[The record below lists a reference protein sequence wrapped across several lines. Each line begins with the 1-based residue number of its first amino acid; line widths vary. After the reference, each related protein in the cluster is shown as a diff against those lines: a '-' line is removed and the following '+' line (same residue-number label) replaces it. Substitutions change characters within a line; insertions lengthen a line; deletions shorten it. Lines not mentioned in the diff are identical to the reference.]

1 MPISTDLLNN
11 EDGKCR
17 IRARERILVSP
28 LRPIVTDP
36 QQNILHPV
44 HKKVGIMSKNA
55 YCDITV
61 NKNFFMAGEMAY
73 LWVRIDNSEATH
85 ACSLIV
91 KHKHTLKI
99 MLENRKSDATFENK
113 SERF

>member
-1 MPISTDLLNN
+1 MQ
-11 EDGKCR
+11 R
-17 IRARERILVSP
+17 
-28 LRPIVTDP
+28 
-36 QQNILHPV
+36 
-44 HKKVGIMSKNA
+44 NA

-73 LWVRIDNSEATH
+73 IWVRIDNSECTH

-99 MLENRKSDATFENK
+99 MLSNRKSDKTFENK
-113 SERF
+113 SEKFFLAAAGEKKEMLL